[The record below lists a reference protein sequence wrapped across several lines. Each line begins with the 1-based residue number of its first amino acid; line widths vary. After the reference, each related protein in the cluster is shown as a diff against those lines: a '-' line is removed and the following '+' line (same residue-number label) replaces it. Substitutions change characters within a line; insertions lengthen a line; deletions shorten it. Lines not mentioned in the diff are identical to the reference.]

1 MNYNN
6 VVILFHGR
14 KCSFCFKIKIIK
26 CYLCKKSS
34 WYGYCRN
41 FQKYNL
47 QISIYLNQMLK
58 DTSNYAKAVTYN
70 WKTLKIIFFK
80 LFFEKTTLSK
90 IVFTNVKC

>member
-1 MNYNN
+1 
-6 VVILFHGR
+6 
-14 KCSFCFKIKIIK
+14 
-26 CYLCKKSS
+26 
-34 WYGYCRN
+34 
-41 FQKYNL
+41 
-47 QISIYLNQMLK
+47 MLK